1 MKGFV
6 DQQLFGQNDIADA
19 PYDWELVGRAT
30 TSNMS
35 TSSFMIVVYLCFSG
49 SFTVF
54 QVLLSYEKD
63 GSKAYDEWLS
73 WQSLGLVVFK
83 ASV

>member
-1 MKGFV
+1 
-6 DQQLFGQNDIADA
+6 
-19 PYDWELVGRAT
+19 
-30 TSNMS
+30 MS
-35 TSSFMIVVYLCFSG
+35 TSFFMIVVYLCFSG

-83 ASV
+83 TSKFVAWWVCVVYCLPKYNCLWL